1 MIDSEYFLTEQ
12 DIIVTKTDRNGLITY
27 VNDDLL
33 RITGYSERELMGE
46 KHNIFKHPDMPAEV
60 FKDLWKTILNEC
72 TWRGVVKNK
81 TKDGGF
87 YWVHADVTPLYEN
100 KTLIGF
106 MSVRVKPTS
115 EEIKKAEKAYAQI
128 KAGTFTD
135 ELVYGEIIKRDALNH
150 LQRDFN
156 DISVSTKFAMLVGL
170 SIFAVIL
177 LAALDHTALN
187 RLNTNH
193 QQTLAQI
200 QSQSHQVNLDYEAK
214 IKTLEHKIALL
225 DSQHTLETATLNKKT
240 KGDTLL
246 NEQFYKI
253 KTYSNQALS
262 DVQNRNIFI
271 VLVALVVL
279 VFLYELIIRS
289 IAGPLK
295 ETQEGLRELSNG
307 VYRIPIHY
315 RSKNELGKMMEALR
329 TASVRL
335 GFDIANEK
343 KISNQIIKMHEQNQ
357 LLNAQVNQLQRLESI
372 ARITAGI
379 AHNFNNSLGAIMGFN
394 QLNQYAA
401 DDCQDETIKQE
412 IIENTKQVE
421 IASLRSMELVKQM
434 MAYTNQNSAHK
445 RNEFKPTS
453 LVIEEVC
460 NIVRLDLASNVKMES
475 DIDHEVTIQIDADN
489 LRQIL
494 THIIFN
500 ARDAMQ
506 NQGGLIAMSLNK
518 MIAHEFVCSSCLKT
532 FNGVFIELRI
542 QDNGT
547 GIEEQIITHIFD
559 PFFTLKPAGQ
569 GMGLGLTTVSGLV
582 HEALGHIIVETNTT
596 VPRNGTTF
604 RLLFPQG

>member
-200 QSQSHQVNLDYEAK
+200 QSQSHQINLDYEAK

-240 KGDTLL
+240 KVDTLL

-445 RNEFKPTS
+445 RNEFKPAS

-460 NIVRLDLASNVKMES
+460 NIVRLDLASNVKIES
-475 DIDHEVTIQIDADN
+475 EIDHEVTIQIDADN

-506 NQGGLIAMSLNK
+506 NQGGMIAMSLKK
-518 MIAHEFVCSSCLKT
+518 MIAHEFVCSSCLKK
-532 FNGVFIELRI
+532 FNGVFIELSI

-596 VPRNGTTF
+596 VPSNGTTF

>member
-81 TKDGGF
+81 TKNGGF

-506 NQGGLIAMSLNK
+506 NQGGLIAMSLKK

-596 VPRNGTTF
+596 APSNGTTF

>member
-1 MIDSEYFLTEQ
+1 M
-12 DIIVTKTDRNGLITY
+12 
-27 VNDDLL
+27 
-33 RITGYSERELMGE
+33 
-46 KHNIFKHPDMPAEV
+46 
-60 FKDLWKTILNEC
+60 
-72 TWRGVVKNK
+72 
-81 TKDGGF
+81 
-87 YWVHADVTPLYEN
+87 
-100 KTLIGF
+100 
-106 MSVRVKPTS
+106 
-115 EEIKKAEKAYAQI
+115 
-128 KAGTFTD
+128 
-135 ELVYGEIIKRDALNH
+135 
-150 LQRDFN
+150 
-156 DISVSTKFAMLVGL
+156 
-170 SIFAVIL
+170 
-177 LAALDHTALN
+177 
-187 RLNTNH
+187 
-193 QQTLAQI
+193 
-200 QSQSHQVNLDYEAK
+200 
-214 IKTLEHKIALL
+214 LEHKIALL

-506 NQGGLIAMSLNK
+506 NQGGLIAMSLKK

-596 VPRNGTTF
+596 APSNGTTF

>member
-81 TKDGGF
+81 TKNGGF

-214 IKTLEHKIALL
+214 IKMLEHKIALL

-506 NQGGLIAMSLNK
+506 NQGGLIAMSLKK

-596 VPRNGTTF
+596 APSNGTTF